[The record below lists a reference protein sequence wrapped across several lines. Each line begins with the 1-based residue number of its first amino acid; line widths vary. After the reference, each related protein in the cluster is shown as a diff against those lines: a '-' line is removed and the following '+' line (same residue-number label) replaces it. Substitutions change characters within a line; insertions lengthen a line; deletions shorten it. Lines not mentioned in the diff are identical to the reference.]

1 MNLQNQSPD
10 RDRAEIER
18 SAAEA
23 RKTLL
28 EPLDR
33 SNIERYLNPP
43 ADSAYALEYAYHL
56 LGDVKGKT
64 VLDLGCGTG
73 ENIIPLIERGA
84 CVIGIDISPDLIAL
98 AQERLQSANRLATI
112 QVGSAYETGL
122 ADESVDVIF
131 CMSLIHHLEIV
142 RVRDE
147 MRRILKPD
155 GAIILKEP
163 IRFSLGYAK
172 LRNLF
177 PDREDISQ
185 YEHPVTRDEL
195 AIMMHPFRV
204 EGTRFFR
211 LPIVPIASRVLP
223 SSVDFARRA
232 SNWLLRRIPAC
243 KRYATGIVMKL
254 WK

>member
-1 MNLQNQSPD
+1 VNIQNQIPD

-28 EPLDR
+28 EPFDR
-33 SNIERYLNPP
+33 SNIERYLDPP
-43 ADSAYALEYAYHL
+43 ADTAYALEYAYHL
-56 LGDVKGKT
+56 LGDVRGKT

-84 CVIGIDISPDLIAL
+84 RVIGIDISPDLVAL
-98 AQERLQSANRLATI
+98 AQERVQSANLQATI

-122 ADESVDVIF
+122 ADESVDVVF
-131 CMSLIHHLEIV
+131 CMSLIHHLEIA

-147 MRRILKPD
+147 MRRILSPN

-163 IRFSLGYAK
+163 IRFPQGYAR
-172 LRNLF
+172 LRNLL
-177 PDREDISQ
+177 PDREDISE
-185 YEHPVTRDEL
+185 YEHPVTRNEL
-195 AIMMHPFRV
+195 AVMMQPFRV
-204 EGTRFFR
+204 EGTRYFR
-211 LPIVPIASRVLP
+211 LPIVPIASRILP
-223 SSVDFARRA
+223 SSVDFARKA
-232 SNWLLRRIPAC
+232 SNWLLRRLPASN
-243 KRYATGIVMKL
+243 RFATGIVMKL